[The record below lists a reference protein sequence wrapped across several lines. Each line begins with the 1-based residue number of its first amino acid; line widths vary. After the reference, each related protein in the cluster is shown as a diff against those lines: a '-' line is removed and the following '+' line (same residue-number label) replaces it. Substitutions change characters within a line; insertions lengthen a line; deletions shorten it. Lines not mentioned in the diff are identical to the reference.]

1 MGSTEPN
8 GDGSSSAYG
17 TSAIERMT
25 LILDAFDEDTEL
37 SQSDLVRRTRLPKAT
52 IHRTVGL
59 LVEFGWLQRLGD
71 RYRLGTRLFEMGG
84 RVVTTSRLR
93 EAAIPFLEDLY
104 EATHEIVNLGVLDG
118 TEVMYIEK
126 IGSHRRIDTPARVGH
141 RFPAHCT
148 ALGKA
153 ILSTAPADLVDRVVA
168 EGLARRTDKT
178 IVAPD
183 LFRRELARIAA
194 ETIAIDD
201 GEFAD
206 GMMCF
211 AAPIRGSGRAIAA
224 VSVTG
229 PRTRMDLDAM
239 RPHLE
244 RTARGIAQS
253 YLGRAESPSLSD
265 REVSPARMRHD
276 VAGDSDR
283 RTGEAG
289 T

>member
-1 MGSTEPN
+1 M
-8 GDGSSSAYG
+8 
-17 TSAIERMT
+17 SAIGRMT
-25 LILDAFDEDTEL
+25 QVLDAFGEDTEL
-37 SQSDLVRRTRLPKAT
+37 SQTDLVERTHLPKAT

-71 RYRLGTRLFEMGG
+71 RYRFGTRLFEMGG

-93 EAAIPFLEDLY
+93 EAAIPYLEDLY

-118 TEVMYIEK
+118 IEVMYIEK

-153 ILSTAPADLVDRVVA
+153 ILSTAPADVIDRVIS
-168 EGLARRTDKT
+168 EGLTRRTDRT

-183 LFRRELARIAA
+183 LFRCELERVAA

-201 GEFAD
+201 GEFAH

-211 AAPIRGSGRAIAA
+211 AAPIRGSGRAVAA

-229 PRTRMDLDAM
+229 PRARMDLDAM

-244 RTARGIAQS
+244 RAARGIAQS
-253 YLGRAESPSLSD
+253 YLGRAASSRPGD
-265 REVSPARMRHD
+265 REASRAQMRHD
-276 VAGDSDR
+276 VAGDSDH

>member
-8 GDGSSSAYG
+8 ELRSSAASG
-17 TSAIERMT
+17 TSAIGRMT
-25 LILDAFDEDTEL
+25 MILDAFGEDTEL
-37 SQSDLVRRTRLPKAT
+37 SQSDLAARTHLPKAT

-71 RYRLGTRLFEMGG
+71 RFRLGTRLFEMGG

-93 EAAIPFLEDLY
+93 EAAIPYLEDLY
-104 EATHEIVNLGVLDG
+104 EVTHEIVNLGVLDG
-118 TEVMYIEK
+118 TEVIYIEK

-148 ALGKA
+148 ALGKV
-153 ILSTAPADLVDRVVA
+153 ILSTAPAELVDRVVA
-168 EGLARRTDKT
+168 DGLARRTDRT
-178 IVAPD
+178 IVSPE

-194 ETIAIDD
+194 ETIAVDD

-206 GMMCF
+206 GMTCF
-211 AAPIRGSGRAIAA
+211 AAPIRGSGRAVAA

-229 PRTRMDLDAM
+229 PQQRMDLHAM

-244 RTARGIAQS
+244 RTARGIARS
-253 YLGRAESPSLSD
+253 YLG
-265 REVSPARMRHD
+265 
-276 VAGDSDR
+276 
-283 RTGEAG
+283 
-289 T
+289 